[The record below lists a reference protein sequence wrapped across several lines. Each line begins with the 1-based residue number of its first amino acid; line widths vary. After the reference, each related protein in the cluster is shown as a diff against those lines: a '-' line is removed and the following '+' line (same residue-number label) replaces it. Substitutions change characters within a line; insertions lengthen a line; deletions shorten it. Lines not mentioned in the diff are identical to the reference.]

1 MMTMKPLILI
11 VEDEA
16 PIVTLLRY
24 NLEREG
30 FRVADAG
37 DGEEALLVAAER
49 KPDLIL
55 LDWML
60 PLLSGI
66 EVCRRLRRVP
76 DTKNVP
82 IIMLTARG
90 EEGDRIRGLNSG
102 ADDYVTKPF
111 SPSELI
117 ARVRAVLRRARPS
130 TEDEMLHYGDLH
142 MDLAAHRVKRSERDI
157 HLGPTEFRLLR
168 HFLEHPG
175 RVFSREQLLDTVW
188 GPDVYVEPRTVD
200 VHIRRL
206 RKALNAEQ
214 DDDVI
219 RTVRSAG
226 YALDAA
232 GALA

>member
-1 MMTMKPLILI
+1 MNGKPPLILV
-11 VEDEA
+11 VEDENA
-16 PIVTLLRY
+16 LVTLLRY

-30 FRVADAG
+30 FQVIEAG
-37 DGEEALLVAAER
+37 DGEEALLLAREQR
-49 KPDLIL
+49 PDLIL

-66 EVCRRLRRVP
+66 EVCRQLRRLP
-76 DTKNVP
+76 ETRSVP

-90 EEGDRIRGLNSG
+90 EEGDKLRGLDSG

-117 ARVRAVLRRARPS
+117 ARVRAVIRRARPA
-130 TEDEMLHYGDLH
+130 TENETLQYEDLV
-142 MDLAAHRVKRSERDI
+142 MDLAAHRVRRNGRDV

-168 HFLEHPG
+168 HLLEHQG
-175 RVFSREQLLDTVW
+175 RVFSREQLLDQVW
-188 GPDVYVEPRTVD
+188 GQDVYVEPRTVD

-206 RKALNAEQ
+206 RKALNIDEEP
-214 DDDVI
+214 DLI

-226 YALDAA
+226 YALDRS
-232 GALA
+232 GEL